1 MRQAGAPKETSK
13 FMGHGVCDDK
23 ARSIT
28 LGQETDD
35 LSIVQRESKGL
46 FLQMRVPPG
55 DVRGVRE

>member
-1 MRQAGAPKETSK
+1 
-13 FMGHGVCDDK
+13 MGHGVCDDK